1 MHTPAVQ
8 LTFFGPRAEEII
20 GLPVQ
25 ELISSDGGFGAF
37 LPTRVAG
44 LYGKHFNL

>member
-1 MHTPAVQ
+1 M
-8 LTFFGPRAEEII
+8 
-20 GLPVQ
+20 PVQ